1 MQFKALFDISAPLWM
16 SVAHGGIGMTTDM
29 KISHRDAT
37 HIGLVRKVNEDSILS
52 LPEHGIWVVSDGM
65 GGHDGGDFASQT
77 IVAHV
82 ARIDAKLK
90 PEEMIDAL
98 RDALA
103 GAHEEILQE
112 TVIRGGDT
120 IGATVV
126 TLVLTDGFFASF
138 WSGDSRLY
146 RYRNGGVELLTRDHS
161 YVAHFVDAGEL
172 TWDEAEQHPQ
182 SNLITHAVGIDEGLH
197 LDQIKGEVLPGDRF
211 LLCSDGLNKYA
222 GFDTLAEILG
232 RAPLDTVVD
241 ELMQVALDGGGADNI
256 SIIVVDISGD

>member
-1 MQFKALFDISAPLWM
+1 
-16 SVAHGGIGMTTDM
+16 MTTDM
-29 KISHRDAT
+29 KISHREAT

-65 GGHDGGDFASQT
+65 GGHDGGDYASQT
-77 IVAHV
+77 IVGHV
-82 ARIDAKLK
+82 AKIDAKLD
-90 PEEMIDAL
+90 PGEMIRVL
-98 RDALA
+98 RDSIGA
-103 GAHEEILQE
+103 AHEEILRE
-112 TVIRGGDT
+112 TIIRGGDS

-146 RYRNGGVELLTRDHS
+146 RYQNGGIELLTHDHS
-161 YVAHFVDAGEL
+161 YVAGFVDAGEM

-182 SNLITHAVGIDEGLH
+182 SNLITYAVGIDDELH
-197 LDQIKGEVLPGDRF
+197 LEKIRGEVLPGDRF

-232 RAPLDTVVD
+232 RAPLETVVD
-241 ELMQVALDGGGADNI
+241 ELMEVALDGGGADNI
-256 SIIVVDISGD
+256 SIIVVDIAPS